1 MAQRILIIDDD
12 ADFREAIT
20 TLLTSKGYEVTAA
33 AEGKSGFEKAQAELP
48 NLIILDVMMAHET
61 EGFEVARDFQANEKT
76 KNIPVI
82 MVTGVKKEM
91 DLGYDINPDKQ
102 WLPVKAMLEKPVQA
116 EKLLEVIKANIA

>member
-1 MAQRILIIDDD
+1 MVQKILIIDDD

-20 TLLTSKGYEVTAA
+20 TLLNTKGYEVAAA
-33 AEGKSGFEKAQAELP
+33 AEGKSGFEKALAEVP

-61 EGFEVARDFQANEKT
+61 EGFEVARKFQENEKT

-102 WLPVKAMLEKPVQA
+102 WLPVKAVLEKPVQA
-116 EKLLEVIKANIA
+116 EKLLEIVKENLA

>member
-1 MAQRILIIDDD
+1 MAQNILIIDDD

-20 TLLTSKGYEVTAA
+20 TLLTSKGYEVAAA
-33 AEGKSGFEKAQAELP
+33 AEGKSGFEKAQEELP
-48 NLIILDVMMAHET
+48 DLIILDVMMANET
-61 EGFEVARDFQANEKT
+61 QGFEVARDFQANEKT

-102 WLPVKAMLEKPVQA
+102 WLPVKAVLEKPVQA
-116 EKLLEVIKANIA
+116 EKLLEVIRANIA